1 MNALD
6 NLDPMELNALFEKIL
21 NAPSFEDKQKKA
33 REREKQKRIFSTS
46 IILQRKLNVSFFN
59 KQHRGRKPPTK

>member
-33 REREKQKRIFSTS
+33 RERKAKAD
-46 IILQRKLNVSFFN
+46 FFN
-59 KQHRGRKPPTK
+59 LNNLAKETECIVF